1 MVFAVTAAAA
11 AEEAVSAAECVDV
24 AQWAER
30 FWSVISS
37 SCTVARAPESVAI
50 MLGPKSTSVP
60 TKQPA

>member
-1 MVFAVTAAAA
+1 MVFAVTAAAAA

-37 SCTVARAPESVAI
+37 TAARAPESVAI